1 MPGPTSTTTT
11 PVSRFR
17 GLAGSLSIGLPSAFL
32 MAGMLLAGASFPG
45 QAAATLLEAEHHTD
59 AAATMIYLR
68 GDVVV
73 EGPMVTLGDMLVG
86 VPDLVADVPVAR
98 APEPGAS
105 GRVRTVDLH
114 RAAQRHGVDWQPFAE
129 SRTILV
135 SRRGQMIDRSEMSR
149 AVLEALEGQLDHDD
163 YEIYLGGRIRDHYV
177 PLDAIVDVVVESID
191 YRSDNGRFDAVLRL
205 SHDHGGSPVR
215 IAGHVIEMTELP
227 MLRRRMQNG
236 EIIAAEDITY
246 RKVRADRVPV
256 NVVTDATALIGR
268 TPQRAIQ
275 ASRNIRENDVIVP
288 QDVLRNEMVTMV
300 VNNGGMILTTT
311 GQAMEA
317 GARGAVIGVRNM
329 RSKRVVRGV
338 VIGPGEVHML
348 VGPESF
354 SQRPV
359 QTGAAFPAQIMAETR
374 H

>member
-1 MPGPTSTTTT
+1 MPRPTSITAI
-11 PVSRFR
+11 PFPRPRKRS
-17 GLAGSLSIGLPSAFL
+17 GAMPIGLPSVLLLAS
-32 MAGMLLAGASFPG
+32 MLLAGAALPG
-45 QAAATLLEAEHHTD
+45 PAAATLLEAEHGDD
-59 AAATMIYLR
+59 ARAAMVYLR

-73 EGPMVTLGDMLVG
+73 EGPMVTLGDMLAG

-114 RAAQRHGVDWQPFAE
+114 RAAHRHGVDWQPFAQ

-149 AVLEALEGQLDHDD
+149 AVLEALQDQLDHGD
-163 YEIYLGGRIRDHYV
+163 YEIYLGGRVRDHYV
-177 PLDAIVDVVVESID
+177 PLDAIVDVTVESID
-191 YRSDNGRFDAVLRL
+191 FRSDNGRFDAVLRL
-205 SHDHGGSPVR
+205 THDHSSSPVR
-215 IAGHVIEMTELP
+215 IAGHVTEMTELP

-236 EIIAAEDITY
+236 EIITAEDITY
-246 RKVRADRVPV
+246 RKVRADRVPL

-311 GQAMEA
+311 GQALEA

-338 VIGPGEVHML
+338 VVGPGEVHML
-348 VGPESF
+348 VGHESF

-359 QTGAAFPAQIMAETR
+359 QTGAATPAQIMAETR